1 MTAQPSRVYAP
12 EPREPVLH
20 DLPSLRIADQSVTI
34 QLRVRRSDDG
44 AWLGRLRFLTS
55 GSADRETADIFRGR
69 YEEELWQSVRGLGEH
84 HLRALYHS
92 LA

>member
-1 MTAQPSRVYAP
+1 MTTQPSRVYAP

-20 DLPSLRIADQSVTI
+20 ELPSLRIADQSVTI
-34 QLRVRRSDDG
+34 QLSIRRSDDG

-55 GSADRETADIFRGR
+55 GSTDRETADILRGR
-69 YEEELWQSVRGLGEH
+69 SEAELWQSVRGLGDH
-84 HLRALYHS
+84 HLRALYLS

>member
-20 DLPSLRIADQSVTI
+20 ELHSLRIADQSVTI
-34 QLRVRRSDDG
+34 QLSVRRSDDG
-44 AWLGRLRFLTS
+44 AWLGRLRFLTG
-55 GSADRETADIFRGR
+55 GSADRETADILRGR
-69 YEEELWQSVRGLGEH
+69 SEDELWHSVRGLGEH